1 MNARRRRKS
10 CTQSPSPEIDWKSI
24 LLRLAKPAQM
34 HRERSLYVP
43 ASRPK
48 FSFSAPLPRRASKLT
63 GSPQNPNPFLPDFFV
78 ARLRSPAERALG
90 APTHRPG
97 TLFSCFLLDFSRRNR
112 RVAPPF
118 LPSPSWSPKPDSAA
132 GGGLRACARLNS
144 VRSEVLHVSRSEP
157 LTAFTQRGA
166 ASTHPCTSVPPA
178 SSCVLVT

>member
-1 MNARRRRKS
+1 MRSMNARRRRKS

-63 GSPQNPNPFLPDFFV
+63 GSPQNPNPFLPEFFV

-118 LPSPSWSPKPDSAA
+118 LPSPSWSPKPALSGAPSNPRSA
-132 GGGLRACARLNS
+132 RIR
-144 VRSEVLHVSRSEP
+144 
-157 LTAFTQRGA
+157 
-166 ASTHPCTSVPPA
+166 VPPLPRHRFRPTA
-178 SSCVLVT
+178 RHIRQGPIA

>member
-10 CTQSPSPEIDWKSI
+10 CTQSPSPLEIDWKSI

-118 LPSPSWSPKPDSAA
+118 LPSPSWSPKENSIF
-132 GGGLRACARLNS
+132 LRARVLRLCC
-144 VRSEVLHVSRSEP
+144 
-157 LTAFTQRGA
+157 GA
-166 ASTHPCTSVPPA
+166 CPQAWRLA
-178 SSCVLVT
+178 LLKI